1 MAGDL
6 DIVGGAAVDVVP
18 VVPNFHRKLKEA
30 ILPIADEVGTE
41 AGRKMGEKMGDAMRA
56 SLADDGQRI
65 GNALGDAIGDALAR
79 RVADAIPDAITR
91 GGQRARGS
99 ATRQGN
105 NNAGAFADSMRR
117 RLEAAFR
124 AMPKLDI
131 RLGDTGVDAELARIR
146 AKLEQLSNKRIGIDV
161 SAEAAAAEVAHLE
174 EQLRRL
180 GAAHPNIAVRA
191 DTAAAR
197 AALAAMREE
206 IAVLTADPARIRIE
220 TDGALGAKLRAAVQA
235 AEASLPNIN
244 IGADTSPAQAEIAS
258 LRGRLTALRDVKI
271 GVDISAEDALAQV
284 REIQLKLRELSAQ
297 RATQV
302 DVDTSRARA
311 AITNLSLAIDRL
323 RGRTPTVDV
332 RADAGAAEAEL
343 AAVHAMVNRLDRD
356 DVRIGVH
363 VNAAQATAALLQLS
377 IAIGGVAVI
386 PALPIIAA
394 GLGAV
399 ASAGVAAG
407 VGLGAMA
414 LVAIPAIKGVT
425 NVMQLHKAAQDESA
439 QATNNGAA
447 AQVKAA
453 QQALTMANAQQALTS
468 AHRQAAQSIAQ
479 ANRQV
484 QDAERGVAQAAQ
496 RAMEQRRQAAENVER
511 AERSLSDAKRQARQ
525 AEQDLT
531 QARKDAA
538 DQLRDLN
545 DRLAEGALDQRDAT
559 LRVQEAQLELQRV
572 MADPRATDLQRERAQ
587 LAYDQSVQSAKKQ
600 RQDYADLQKDAAA
613 QRKAGVDGNADVK
626 RATQQ
631 LSDAQRGVKDQTK
644 AVADAHRQAAQTQ
657 IDSAQSVA
665 DAQRA
670 LSDAVQNAAN
680 TQVQASESIKSAE
693 RGVESARLSG
703 IDTTSKA
710 MSAQEKYRKALA
722 AMTPA
727 QRDLY
732 NSIAGP
738 KGLKAAFKDWST
750 SLQPDV
756 LPIFTR
762 GVDGMKNSLPGLTPL
777 VKNSAQAVRELQRDA
792 SKELKTPFWKR
803 FKKDIT
809 DSAKPAIKGLGK
821 AFGNVIEGMAGVI
834 DAFLPHMGDISKTM
848 ERITKRFAN
857 WGKNLK
863 GSPEFEKFL
872 DYASKNGPKLGSTLK
887 KIADAFFEVGK
898 ALSPLSGKVL
908 DILGKVA
915 DGIGAIAEHAP
926 WLIQLIWGLVVAT
939 KAWTLAVFL
948 FNLVMKQNIL
958 VKVILLI
965 ALLAAAV
972 VYAYHKFP
980 WFKDIVDKCWKGIKT
995 AVSFA
1000 WEKVLKPTFGFIWD
1014 RLKWVGDKSTWLWQ
1028 HAIKPAFKGIGDA
1041 AKWLWKNSLNLV
1053 FGWIIGGVKLVGD
1066 IFRWLR
1072 DKVVKPVWN
1081 GIKSVISG
1089 VYEKGL
1095 KPAFDRVKSAV
1106 KLVGDAFGKAKDAI
1120 GKTWS
1125 KVSDIAKKPI
1135 NFIIKWVYTKGIKA
1149 VWDKVAGFVGL
1160 SKLPDA
1166 PKLLEA
1172 GGTVGNGWGPAR
1184 PMKTNRPT
1192 AIVGEGNPRYPEYV
1206 IPTDPKYR
1214 SRALSLHQAA
1224 GTQLLESGGVIG
1236 GLSSAWDWTKDTVSD
1251 VVGKGIDWAK
1261 TGADL
1266 VAHPSQVWNKLLRP
1280 VLGKVAKGVS
1290 VAAKWGTAIGKYPLK
1305 MATGLKDKIVNA
1317 VASMMSSGDGG
1328 GGGQWLKPVN
1338 VGYGTRF
1345 GVTGPMWSSGH
1356 HTGLD
1361 FPAAVG
1367 TAVKAVADGTVSQVA
1382 SGGPYGNHVMVNHG
1396 GGLQSLYAHMSRIM
1410 TRLHAHVSAGQ
1421 QIGKVGAT
1429 GNVTGPHLHLEARRN
1444 GRAIDPMPFLQ
1455 SKGFSGTAVGSA
1467 QKYAKSILGNY
1478 GWGASQFGP
1487 LQKLWNGESGWRWNA
1502 KNPSSGAYGIPQALP
1517 ASKMASAGSDWR
1529 TNPATQIRW
1538 GLNYIK
1544 HRPDYGSP
1552 AAAYSK
1558 WLSRSPHWYDD
1569 GGYLP
1574 PGLNLVANG
1583 TGRPEPVFTSGQW
1596 DTLRASKGGGTTQ
1609 IHADVKVFVGDREI
1623 TEIVRTEVTARESAT
1638 ATAIDNGRWG

>member
-18 VVPNFHRKLKEA
+18 IVPNFHQKLKTA
-30 ILPIADEVGTE
+30 ILPIADRVGAE
-41 AGRKMGEKMGDAMRA
+41 AGRKMGERMGETLRA
-56 SLADDGQRI
+56 SLAGDGQRI
-65 GNALGDAIGDALAR
+65 GNDLGDAIGDALAR
-79 RVADAIPDAITR
+79 RIAGAIPDAINR
-91 GGQRARGS
+91 GGQRARAAS
-99 ATRQGN
+99 ARQGS

-131 RLGDTGVDAELARIR
+131 RLGDTGVDAELARVR

-161 SAEAAAAEVAHLE
+161 SAEAASAEVAHLE

-180 GAAHPNIAVRA
+180 GAAHPNVAVRA

-258 LRGRLTALRDVKI
+258 LRGRLSALRDVKI
-271 GVDISAEDALAQV
+271 GIDMSAEDALAQV
-284 REIQLKLRELSAQ
+284 REIQLKLRQLSAQ
-297 RATQV
+297 RASV
-302 DVDTSRARA
+302 DVDTGRARA

-332 RADAGAAEAEL
+332 RADAGQAEAEL

-363 VNAAQATAALLQLS
+363 VNSAQATAALLQLS
-377 IAIGGVAVI
+377 IAAGGVAVI

-407 VGLGAMA
+407 AGLGAIA

-425 NVMQLHKAAQDESA
+425 NVMQLQKAAADESA
-439 QATNNGAA
+439 QATNNGGA

-484 QDAERGVAQAAQ
+484 QDAERAVAQAAQ
-496 RAMEQRRQAAENVER
+496 RAAEQRRQAAENVER
-511 AERSLSDAKRQARQ
+511 AERALSDAKRQSRQ

-545 DRLAEGALDQRDAT
+545 DRLAEGALNQRDAT

-587 LAYDQSVQSAKKQ
+587 LAYDQSVQSAKQQK
-600 RQDYADLQKDAAA
+600 QDYADLQKDAAA

-631 LSDAQRGVKDQTK
+631 LSDAQRGVADQTK
-644 AVADAHRQAAQTQ
+644 AVADAHRSAAQTQ

-665 DAQRA
+665 DAQRG

-680 TQVQASESIKSAE
+680 AQVQASEQIKSAE

-703 IDTTSKA
+703 IDTTAKA

-722 AMTPA
+722 NMTPA
-727 QRDLY
+727 QRKLY
-732 NSIAGP
+732 DSIAGP

-777 VKNSAQAVRELQRDA
+777 VKNSSKAVRELQDDA
-792 SKELKTPFWKR
+792 SKELKKPFWQD
-803 FKKDIT
+803 FKKDIAK
-809 DSAKPAIKGLGK
+809 SAGPAIKGLGK
-821 AFGNVIEGMAGVI
+821 SFGNILKGMAGVV
-834 DAFLPHMGDISKTM
+834 DAFLPHMGDISKSM
-848 ERITKRFAN
+848 EKVTKKFAN
-857 WGKNLK
+857 WGSKLK

-872 DYASKNGPKLGSTLK
+872 DYAKENGPKLASTLK
-887 KIADAFFEVGK
+887 KVADAFFQIGK
-898 ALSPLSGKVL
+898 DLSPLSGTML
-908 DILGKVA
+908 DIFGKVA
-915 DGIGAIAEHAP
+915 DGIGTVAEHAP
-926 WLIQLIWGLVVAT
+926 WLIQLIWGLVIAT
-939 KAWTLAVFL
+939 KAWTLAMFL
-948 FNLVMKQNIL
+948 FNFVMKQNPL
-958 VKVILLI
+958 VRIILLI
-965 ALLAAAV
+965 GLLAAIV

-980 WFKDIVDKCWKGIKT
+980 WFKAIVDKCWHGIKT

-1014 RLKWVGDKSTWLWQ
+1014 KLKWVGDKFLWLWNN
-1028 HAIKPAFKGIGDA
+1028 AVKPTAKWIGDK
-1041 AKWLWKNSLNLV
+1041 AKWLWEKAIKPSLKGIWDGLK
-1053 FGWIIGGVKLVGD
+1053 WVGD
-1066 IFRWLR
+1066 KFKWL
-1072 DKVVKPVWN
+1072 
-1081 GIKSVISG
+1081 
-1089 VYEKGL
+1089 YEKGVKGPANWIADKASWL
-1095 KPAFDRVKSAV
+1095 YNKGVKPAFDKIKSAV
-1106 KLVGDAFGKAKDAI
+1106 RLVGEAFGKAKDAI

-1125 KVSDIAKKPI
+1125 KVSDIAKKPV

-1184 PMKTNRPT
+1184 PMRTNRPT

-1266 VAHPSQVWNKLLRP
+1266 VSHPSKVWNKLLKP

-1290 VAAKWGTAIGKYPLK
+1290 VAGKFGAAIGKFPLK
-1305 MATGLKDKIVNA
+1305 IVSGLKDKIVNA
-1317 VASMMSSGDGG
+1317 VASMVSSDGG
-1328 GGGQWLKPVN
+1328 GGGVWQKPVN
-1338 VGYGTRF
+1338 AGYGTRF

-1361 FPAAVG
+1361 FPAAIG
-1367 TAVKAVADGTVSQVA
+1367 TAVKAVADGTVSQVF

-1410 TRLHAHVSAGQ
+1410 TKLHAHVSAGQ

-1444 GRAIDPMPFLQ
+1444 GRAVDPMPFLQ

-1558 WLSRSPHWYDD
+1558 WLARSPHWYDD

-1583 TGRPEPVFTSGQW
+1583 TGKPEPVFTSGQW
-1596 DTLRASKGGGTTQ
+1596 DTLRASKGGGATTV
-1609 IHADVKVFVGDREI
+1609 HADVKVFVGDREI
-1623 TEIVRTEVTARESAT
+1623 TEIVRTEVTARESST

>member
-18 VVPNFHRKLKEA
+18 IVPNFHRKLKEA
-30 ILPIADEVGTE
+30 ILPIADEVGAE
-41 AGRKMGEKMGDAMRA
+41 AGRKMGERMAETMRA
-56 SLADDGQRI
+56 SLTGDGQRI
-65 GNALGDAIGDALAR
+65 GNDLGDAIGEAMAR
-79 RVADAIPDAITR
+79 QIAGAIPDAIR
-91 GGQRARGS
+91 NGGRRATTA

-105 NNAGAFADSMRR
+105 ETGGAFARSLKS
-117 RLEAAFR
+117 RLEAAMRSLPEIRLNANSTEAQRELHRLR
-124 AMPKLDI
+124 AMMAGI
-131 RLGDTGVDAELARIR
+131 QDA
-146 AKLEQLSNKRIGIDV
+146 RIGIDIS
-161 SAEAAAAEVAHLE
+161 SADAVAALSHIQE
-174 EQLRRL
+174 RL
-180 GAAHPNIAVRA
+180 DRLSASDADVAVR
-191 DTAAAR
+191 
-197 AALAAMREE
+197 
-206 IAVLTADPARIRIE
+206 V
-220 TDGALGAKLRAAVQA
+220 
-235 AEASLPNIN
+235 
-244 IGADTSPAQAEIAS
+244 
-258 LRGRLTALRDVKI
+258 
-271 GVDISAEDALAQV
+271 
-284 REIQLKLRELSAQ
+284 
-297 RATQV
+297 
-302 DVDTSRARA
+302 
-311 AITNLSLAIDRL
+311 
-323 RGRTPTVDV
+323 
-332 RADAGAAEAEL
+332 DAGAAASQL
-343 AAVHAMVNRLDRD
+343 AAIHNQVNRLDRD
-356 DVRIGVH
+356 DVRIMVH

-484 QDAERGVAQAAQ
+484 QDAERAVAQAAQ
-496 RAMEQRRQAAENVER
+496 RAADQRRQAAENVER

-559 LRVQEAQLELQRV
+559 LRVQEAQVELQRV

-587 LAYDQSVQSAKKQ
+587 LAYDQSVQSAKQQ
-600 RQDYADLQKDAAA
+600 RKDYADLQKDAAA

-644 AVADAHRQAAQTQ
+644 AVAEAHRQAAQTQ

-665 DAQRA
+665 DAQRG

-680 TQVQASESIKSAE
+680 TQIQASEQIKSAE
-693 RGVESARLSG
+693 RGVESARLSA

-710 MSAQEKYRKALA
+710 TSAQDKYRKALA

-738 KGLKAAFKDWST
+738 KGLKSAFKDWSK
-750 SLQPDV
+750 SLQPEV

-792 SKELKTPFWKR
+792 SKELKTPFWQR

-872 DYASKNGPKLGSTLK
+872 DYASQNGPKLGSTLK

-898 ALSPLSGKVL
+898 ALSPLSGTVL

-915 DGIGAIAEHAP
+915 DGIGALAEHAP

-939 KAWTLAVFL
+939 RAWTIAMFL
-948 FNLVMKQNIL
+948 FNFVMKQNII
-958 VKVILLI
+958 VKIILLI

-1014 RLKWVGDKSTWLWQ
+1014 KLKWVGDKFSWLWNSAVKPTAKWVGDKCKWLWEK
-1028 HAIKPAFKGIGDA
+1028 AIKPSLRGIWDGLKWVGD
-1041 AKWLWKNSLNLV
+1041 KFVWLYNK
-1053 FGWIIGGVKLVGD
+1053 GVKTPANWIAD
-1066 IFRWLR
+1066 KTSWLY
-1072 DKVVKPVWN
+1072 N
-1081 GIKSVISG
+1081 
-1089 VYEKGL
+1089 KGL
-1095 KPAFDRVKSAV
+1095 KPAFDKIKSAV
-1106 KLVGDAFGKAKDAI
+1106 KLVGDAFNSAKKAI
-1120 GKTWS
+1120 GRAWS
-1125 KVSDIAKKPI
+1125 AVAGLAARPT
-1135 NFIIKWVYTKGIKA
+1135 NFIIDFVYTNGIKA
-1149 VWDKVAGFVGL
+1149 IWDKVAKFVGL

-1166 PKLLEA
+1166 PKLLPEKYA
-1172 GGTVGNGWGPAR
+1172 DGGRTHGGIPGKDSIPALMMADEFVVKRDSARKVGFG
-1184 PMKTNRPT
+1184 TLEYINRF
-1192 AIVGEGNPRYPEYV
+1192 GELPGV
-1206 IPTDPKYR
+1206 QKFAD
-1214 SRALSLHQAA
+1214 
-1224 GTQLLESGGVIG
+1224 GGLVG

-1261 TGADL
+1261 TGADML
-1266 VAHPSQVWNKLLRP
+1266 VHPSKVWNKLVKP
-1280 VLGKVAKGVS
+1280 VLGKVSKGVGEAGKFG
-1290 VAAKWGTAIGKYPLK
+1290 AAVGKFPLK
-1305 MATGLKDKIVNA
+1305 MVTGLKDKIVNA

-1345 GVTGPMWSSGH
+1345 GVTGRMWSSGH

-1382 SGGPYGNHVMVNHG
+1382 SGGPYGNHVMINHG

-1410 TRLHAHVSAGQ
+1410 TKLHAHVNAGQ

-1455 SKGFSGTAVGSA
+1455 SKGFVGTAVGSA

-1478 GWGASQFGP
+1478 GWGLSQFGP
-1487 LQKLWNGESGWRWNA
+1487 LKKLWTGESNWRWNA

-1552 AAAYSK
+1552 SAAYSK

-1583 TGRPEPVFTSGQW
+1583 TGKPEPVFTSGQW
-1596 DTLRASKGGGTTQ
+1596 DTLRASKGGGVPNVVVEN
-1609 IHADVKVFVGDREI
+1609 HVWVGDREI
-1623 TEIVRTEVTARESAT
+1623 TDIVDHRITVRDAATGNALEI
-1638 ATAIDNGRWG
+1638 GRWG

>member
-18 VVPNFHRKLKEA
+18 IVPNFHRKLKEA
-30 ILPIADEVGTE
+30 ILPIADEVGAE

-56 SLADDGQRI
+56 SLADEGAGI
-65 GNALGDAIGDALAR
+65 GRQLGDAIGDAMAR
-79 RVADAIPDAITR
+79 QIAGAIPDAIR
-91 GGQRARGS
+91 NGGRRATTA

-105 NNAGAFADSMRR
+105 ETGGAYARSLKT
-117 RLEAAFR
+117 RLEAAMRSLPEIRLNANSTEAQRELHRLR
-124 AMPKLDI
+124 AMI
-131 RLGDTGVDAELARIR
+131 AGIQDA
-146 AKLEQLSNKRIGIDV
+146 RIGIDI
-161 SAEAAAAEVAHLE
+161 SSADAEAALSHIQVRLDRLAASDAD
-174 EQLRRL
+174 
-180 GAAHPNIAVRA
+180 IAVR
-191 DTAAAR
+191 
-197 AALAAMREE
+197 
-206 IAVLTADPARIRIE
+206 V
-220 TDGALGAKLRAAVQA
+220 
-235 AEASLPNIN
+235 
-244 IGADTSPAQAEIAS
+244 
-258 LRGRLTALRDVKI
+258 
-271 GVDISAEDALAQV
+271 
-284 REIQLKLRELSAQ
+284 
-297 RATQV
+297 
-302 DVDTSRARA
+302 
-311 AITNLSLAIDRL
+311 
-323 RGRTPTVDV
+323 
-332 RADAGAAEAEL
+332 DAGAASSQL
-343 AAVHAMVNRLDRD
+343 AAIHNQVNRLDRD

-377 IAIGGVAVI
+377 IAAGGVAVI

-484 QDAERGVAQAAQ
+484 QDAERAVAQAAQ
-496 RAMEQRRQAAENVER
+496 RAADQRRQAAENVER
-511 AERSLSDAKRQARQ
+511 AERALSDAKRQARQ

-545 DRLAEGALDQRDAT
+545 DRLAEGSLNQRDAT

-587 LAYDQSVQSAKKQ
+587 LAYDQSVQSAKQQK
-600 RQDYADLQKDAAA
+600 QDYADLQKDAAA

-644 AVADAHRQAAQTQ
+644 AVADAHRSAAQTQ
-657 IDSAQSVA
+657 IASAQAVA
-665 DAQRA
+665 DAQRG

-680 TQVQASESIKSAE
+680 AQVQASEQIKSAE

-821 AFGNVIEGMAGVI
+821 AFGNVIEGIAGVI
-834 DAFLPHMGDISKTM
+834 DAFLPHMGDISTSLG
-848 ERITKRFAN
+848 RITKKFAN

-872 DYASKNGPKLGSTLK
+872 DYASQNGPKLGSTLK

-898 ALSPLSGKVL
+898 ALSPLSGTVL

-915 DGIGAIAEHAP
+915 DGIGTIAEHAP
-926 WLIQLIWGLVVAT
+926 WLIQMIWGLVIAT
-939 KAWTLAVFL
+939 KAWTLAMFL
-948 FNLVMKQNIL
+948 FNFVMKQNIL
-958 VKVILLI
+958 VKIILLI

-1014 RLKWVGDKSTWLWQ
+1014 KLKWVGDKFSWLWE
-1028 HAIKPAFKGIGDA
+1028 HAVKPAFKGIGDA
-1041 AKWLWKNSLNLV
+1041 AKWLWKNALNLV

-1072 DKVVKPVWN
+1072 DKVVRPVWN
-1081 GIKSVISG
+1081 TIKSVISG

-1095 KPAFDRVKSAV
+1095 KPAFDKIKSAV
-1106 KLVGDAFGKAKDAI
+1106 KLVGEAFGAAKRAI
-1120 GKTWS
+1120 RNAWNSVAG
-1125 KVSDIAKKPI
+1125 IAAKPI
-1135 NFIIKWVYTKGIKA
+1135 NFVIEWVYTKGIKA
-1149 VWDKVAGFVGL
+1149 VWDKVAKFVHLPG
-1160 SKLPDA
+1160 LPDA
-1166 PKLLEA
+1166 PKLLNENPKLLEA

-1236 GLSSAWDWTKDTVSD
+1236 DLSSAWDWTKDTVSD

-1261 TGADL
+1261 TGADML
-1266 VAHPSQVWNKLLRP
+1266 VHPSKVWNKLVKP
-1280 VLGKVAKGVS
+1280 VLGKVSKGVGE
-1290 VAAKWGTAIGKYPLK
+1290 AGKFGAAIGKIPLK
-1305 MATGLKDKIVNA
+1305 MVGGLKDKIVNA
-1317 VASMMSSGDGG
+1317 VAAMMSSGDGG

-1338 VGYGTRF
+1338 AGYGTRF
-1345 GVTGPMWSSGH
+1345 GATGRMWSSGR

-1382 SGGPYGNHVMVNHG
+1382 SGGPYGNHVMINHG

-1410 TRLHAHVSAGQ
+1410 TKLHAHVSAGE

-1517 ASKMASAGSDWR
+1517 ASKMASAGADWR

-1583 TGRPEPVFTSGQW
+1583 TGKPEPVFTSGQW
-1596 DTLRASKGGGTTQ
+1596 DTLRASKGGGVPNVVVEN
-1609 IHADVKVFVGDREI
+1609 HVWVGDREI
-1623 TEIVRTEVTARESAT
+1623 TDIVDHRITVRDAATGNALEI
-1638 ATAIDNGRWG
+1638 GRWG